1 MKPRE
6 WTIICERAQIG
17 DSNNYEIHQLAD
29 GIAIKRN
36 EKVKVIEK
44 SAYDQLAERLRVLG
58 DYAKSILEKY
68 PAECAHGNGYSLLGQ
83 LAQQV
88 ATEAQILVES
98 GG

>member
-6 WTIICERAQIG
+6 WSLPLNTLIINSDFNRPNGIHVIG
-17 DSNNYEIHQLAD
+17 
-29 GIAIKRN
+29 
-36 EKVKVIEK
+36 K
-44 SAYDQLAERLRVLG
+44 SAYDRVSERLRVLG

-88 ATEAQILVES
+88 ATEAQILDPCVEDK
-98 GG
+98 